1 LTPPT
6 DAPGARRL
14 TRVPLL
20 IGSSLVALCAGGAA
34 VAAAQ
39 TTTTPAET
47 PTTTTSTTTTTTT
60 TSTTDDAAAASE
72 DAGGDETSAGDGSTS
87 GEDELAARRAPLRL
101 KVERVKPR
109 KLFIYG
115 GRKADFVY
123 ETGGGRADLRIA
135 AVRKRTGDVVQR
147 WTRNGVSS
155 GERHHIFWKGEKKGG
170 GKVGRGTYLFR
181 VRERG
186 GKTLAR
192 QRADGKRKLGVY
204 PAKFPVRARHQYWD
218 GWGAGRGHQGQD
230 IGARCGARMVAA
242 KAGRVAFRG
251 YDGGGYGHYLA
262 INIKGSNHAHVYAH
276 LKNRPAVRQGAR
288 VKTGQRIGKVGQT
301 GNASGCHLHFEY
313 WKGSWGGGRAT
324 PAATK
329 VLRKGDKW
337 S

>member
-1 LTPPT
+1 LTPRT
-6 DAPGARRL
+6 EAPDARRL
-14 TRVPLL
+14 TRVPVAV
-20 IGSSLVALCAGGAA
+20 GSMLVALCAGGAA
-34 VAAAQ
+34 VATAQ
-39 TTTTPAET
+39 DTTTTTTETTTTPA
-47 PTTTTSTTTTTTT
+47 TTT
-60 TSTTDDAAAASE
+60 TSTTDDTAATGE
-72 DAGGDETSAGDGSTS
+72 DTGGDQTSAGDGTTA
-87 GEDELAARRAPLRL
+87 GEEEELAARRAVLRL

-109 KLFIYG
+109 RFFIYS
-115 GRKADFVY
+115 GRKIDFIY

-147 WTRNGVSS
+147 WTRNGASS
-155 GERHHIFWKGEKKGG
+155 GERHHIFWKGEKEGG
-170 GKVGRGTYLFR
+170 GKVSRGTYLFR

-192 QRADGKRKLGVY
+192 DGADGKRKVGVY

-242 KAGRVAFRG
+242 KAGRVAYRG

-262 INIKGSNHAHVYAH
+262 INVKGANRAHIYAH

-288 VKTGQRIGKVGQT
+288 VKTGQRIGRVGET

-313 WKGSWGGGRAT
+313 WRGSWGSGHAT
-324 PAATK
+324 AAATR
-329 VLRKGDKW
+329 VLRKWDSW

>member
-1 LTPPT
+1 M
-6 DAPGARRL
+6 
-14 TRVPLL
+14 
-20 IGSSLVALCAGGAA
+20 LVALCAGGAA
-34 VAAAQ
+34 VATAQ
-39 TTTTPAET
+39 STTTSTETTTTP
-47 PTTTTSTTTTTTT
+47 TTTATEATSTTEDT
-60 TSTTDDAAAASE
+60 ANASE
-72 DAGGDETSAGDGSTS
+72 ETGGDQTSAGDGATA
-87 GEDELAARRAPLRL
+87 GEEEQLAARRAGLRL

-109 KLFIYG
+109 RLFIYG

-135 AVRKRTGDVVQR
+135 AVRKRNGDVVQR

-155 GERHHIFWKGEKKGG
+155 GERHHIFWKGEKEGG

-181 VRERG
+181 VREQG

-192 QRADGKRKLGVY
+192 DGADGKRKLGVY

-242 KAGRVAFRG
+242 KAGRVAYIG

-262 INIKGSNHAHVYAH
+262 INVKGSNHAHIYAH
-276 LKNRPAVRQGAR
+276 LKNRPAVRQGNR
-288 VKTGQRIGKVGQT
+288 VKTGQRIGRVGQT

-329 VLRKGDKW
+329 VLRKWDRW